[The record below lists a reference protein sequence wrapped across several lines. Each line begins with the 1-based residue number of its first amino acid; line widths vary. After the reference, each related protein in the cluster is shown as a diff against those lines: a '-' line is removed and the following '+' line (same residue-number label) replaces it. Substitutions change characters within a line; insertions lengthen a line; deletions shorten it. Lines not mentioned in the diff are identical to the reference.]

1 MSETKAGAKILVV
14 DDEPNNL
21 EVLGRLLSNDYQV
34 LVATD
39 GETGLALAVSQQP
52 DLILL
57 DVMMPELGGYA
68 VCTRLKAEEAT
79 RDIPVIFV
87 TAMSDTEHESEG
99 FHAGGVDYVIKPV
112 NPVTLRARVKTHL
125 DLKHKN
131 DLLRSLATL
140 DALTGIANRR
150 RLDEFLEKEW
160 RRCVRAGTT
169 PLSLILLD
177 IDYFKDYNDYYGH
190 QEGDRCLRRVAG
202 LLQGTLERST
212 DLVARYGGE
221 EFCCI
226 MPETHL
232 IGAIHLAE
240 KIQRGILGLSILHKK
255 SKVSPFLTVSMG
267 VAVSVPEM
275 TNTPAQLLEET
286 DRRLYLAK
294 QMGRNQF
301 YYQDYDLPR
310 EAT

>member
-1 MSETKAGAKILVV
+1 MGKTKTGSKILIV

-21 EVLGRLLSNDYQV
+21 EVLGKLLSSDYQV
-34 LVATD
+34 LVATS
-39 GETGLALAVSQQP
+39 GEIGFALAVSQKP

-57 DVMMPELGGYA
+57 DVVMPELGGYA
-68 VCTRLKAEEAT
+68 TCLRLKTEEVT
-79 RDIPVIFV
+79 KDIPVIFV
-87 TAMSDTEHESEG
+87 SSMSDTQHESEG
-99 FHAGGVDYVIKPV
+99 FHVGGVDYVIKPV
-112 NPVTLRARVKTHL
+112 NPVILRARVKTHL
-125 DLKHKN
+125 DLKHKS

-150 RLDEFLEKEW
+150 RLDDFMEQEW
-160 RRCVRAGTT
+160 RRCVRAGST
-169 PLSLILLD
+169 PLSLIL
-177 IDYFKDYNDYYGH
+177 IDVDHFKDYNDCYGH

-240 KIQRGILGLSILHKK
+240 KIQRGISGLSILHKK
-255 SKVSPFLTVSMG
+255 SKVSPFLTISMG
-267 VAVSVPEM
+267 VAVTIPTIASSS
-275 TNTPAQLLEET
+275 AHLLKEA

-301 YYQDYDLPR
+301 YYEDLD
-310 EAT
+310 TSVL

>member
-1 MSETKAGAKILVV
+1 MYQTEIRSTILVV

-21 EVLGRLLSNDYQV
+21 EVLGQLLSTDYRV
-34 LVATD
+34 LVAAD
-39 GETGLALAVSQQP
+39 GETGLALALSQQP

-68 VCTRLKAEEAT
+68 VCSRLKAELET

-87 TAMSDTEHESEG
+87 TSMSDTQHESEG
-99 FHAGGVDYVIKPV
+99 FMVGGVDYVIKPV

-125 DLKHKN
+125 DLKHKS
-131 DLLRSLATL
+131 DLLRSLATQ
-140 DALTGIANRR
+140 DALTGISNRR
-150 RLDEFLEKEW
+150 RLDDFMEQEW
-160 RRCVRAGTT
+160 RRCVRGGSTSLA
-169 PLSLILLD
+169 LILLD
-177 IDYFKDYNDYYGH
+177 VDYFKYYNDHYGH

-226 MPETHL
+226 MPETP
-232 IGAIHLAE
+232 ISGAIHLAE
-240 KIQRGILGLSILHKK
+240 KIQRGIAGLAIPHQK
-255 SKVSPFLTVSMG
+255 SEVSPFLTVSMG
-267 VAVSVPEM
+267 LAAIFPSM
-275 TNTPAQLLEET
+275 TSTPTDLLAEA

-294 QMGRNQF
+294 RMGRNRFQ
-301 YYQDYDLPR
+301 Y
-310 EAT
+310 EEH